1 MHWTMWSKSCG
12 EKSGS
17 EGGAQG
23 QGRPPHEQGLATSSG
38 APLGRNTRSGT
49 NPGEDQASRP
59 TQPPPGPWLSRESTV
74 LQGETWVSTGVPSQR
89 ATLPHLIPCAVH
101 DLLWDRVDLVVHL
114 HSTPLSVPHAHQQD
128 PEVGTPKVQGQEV
141 TLL

>member
-1 MHWTMWSKSCG
+1 MG
-12 EKSGS
+12 IY
-17 EGGAQG
+17 
-23 QGRPPHEQGLATSSG
+23 
-38 APLGRNTRSGT
+38 
-49 NPGEDQASRP
+49 
-59 TQPPPGPWLSRESTV
+59 
-74 LQGETWVSTGVPSQR
+74 GVPSQR

-101 DLLWDRVDLVVHL
+101 DLLRDRVDLVVHL